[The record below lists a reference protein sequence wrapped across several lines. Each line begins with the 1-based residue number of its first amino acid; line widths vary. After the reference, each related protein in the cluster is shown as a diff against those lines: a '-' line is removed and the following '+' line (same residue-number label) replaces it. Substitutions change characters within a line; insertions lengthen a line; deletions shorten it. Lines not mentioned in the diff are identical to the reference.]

1 MLCRAFLLVLA
12 AALGGLLGTGDAH
25 AQTGKIVGTVT
36 DGDFGGTLP
45 GAQVLVEE
53 LRTGGLSRDDGTYQ
67 ILNVRAGTYTLVFKY
82 VGYADVRVENVVVEI
97 DQTTRR
103 DVTLRESVIEGE
115 EIIVTAEAPL
125 IETNR
130 TTTAATITGEQLD
143 ALPVVNLQEVID
155 LQAGVVDGHF
165 RGGRT
170 NEVSYLVNGVPIN
183 NAFSNTRAFDVEQ
196 NMVQSLQVISGV
208 FNAEYGQALSG
219 VVNVVTKDAPREWSG
234 SALGYVG
241 AFASGRKVEYT
252 ERTSP
257 AGAGLTLD
265 DFESR
270 RLPFYDI
277 AGGHS
282 RSDVQ
287 LSLGGPILRDRLGI
301 RLTGRYFYNE
311 SDGFSRRLFAPS
323 DSSSGLNGSSGVASI
338 QSTGDQAFVA
348 DYNERFSVNPSV
360 VFNVLPSLR
369 LDYNLFYQ
377 TGEGRGYNHG
387 RRYVPDGRNVG
398 YSSNATHIL
407 GARWVATP
415 TTFINASYS
424 LLTDDFESRLYDV
437 PGDYDETGLF
447 DTRYVSPRANGFSGT
462 NAFNVAGNELQNTFR
477 RTRSHTVVAD
487 YTNQINDVHELKGGV
502 LGRLHELDNLS
513 YGIQV
518 DAQTNF
524 QPRRS
529 PNRFDGDSLSIRPR
543 EFAAYIQDKMEFER
557 LIVNVGLRYDYF
569 DPRYELPVD
578 WAQVDRLEIDD
589 PDNPGTLIS
598 NREDAPVRMQ
608 ISPRLGVA
616 FPISERGVLR
626 FSSGLFF
633 QTPPFQRL
641 YRNAEYEVNPTSD
654 NRFGNVGLDPERTL
668 AVELGLQQ
676 GFTDDLGVEV
686 TVFLKDV
693 RNLVGERI
701 DRSVTTT
708 NFLVRYVNRDYGT
721 VRGITLSLFQRQRG
735 LLGWSVDY
743 TLQFAEGTSS
753 NPNEAFARQQSGQGE
768 VAQLG
773 RLDWDRRH
781 TLNST
786 VSLAPMRGL
795 EVTAINRILSG
806 QPYTSVRRFVRS
818 STDNNLDK
826 PGAVLTD
833 LRLSYAVPVVGKPQL
848 FLQVDNLF
856 DVETQTRV
864 YNDTGRADESVLL
877 EQFRENGTTVGG
889 VNSLDEFFYR
899 PDWFG
904 SPRRV
909 SLGLRLGF

>member
-1 MLCRAFLLVLA
+1 MLYRALPLA
-12 AALGGLLGTGDAH
+12 FALACAALFGAGTAH

-36 DGDFGGTLP
+36 DGDFGGPLP
-45 GAQVLVEE
+45 GTQVLVEE

-67 ILNVRAGTYTLVFKY
+67 LLNVRAGTYTLVFKY
-82 VGYADVRVENVVVEI
+82 VGYADVRVERVVVEI

-103 DVTLRESVIEGE
+103 DVEMREAAIEGQE
-115 EIIVTAEAPL
+115 VVVTAEAPL
-125 IETNR
+125 IEVNR
-130 TTTAATITGEQLD
+130 TTTAATITGEDLA
-143 ALPVVNLQEVID
+143 ALPVVNLQEVVN

-183 NAFSNTRAFDVEQ
+183 NAYSNSRAFDVEQ

-219 VVNVVTKDAPREWSG
+219 VVNIVTKDAPRKWEG

-241 AFASGRKVEYT
+241 SYASGRKVEYT
-252 ERTSP
+252 RRT
-257 AGAGLTLD
+257 AGAGDGLTRD
-265 DFESR
+265 DFVSE

-277 AGGHS
+277 AGAHS

-287 LSLGGPILRDRLGI
+287 LSLGGPILRERLGI

-323 DSSSGLNGSSGVASI
+323 DSSTGLNGSSGRVSI
-338 QSTGDQAFVA
+338 RSTGDQSFVA
-348 DYNERFSVNPSV
+348 DYSERVSVNPSL
-360 VFNVLPSLR
+360 VFNALPSLR
-369 LDYNLFYQ
+369 FDYNLFYQ
-377 TGEGRGYNHG
+377 SGRGRGYGHA
-387 RRYVPDGRNVG
+387 RRYVPDGLNTD
-398 YSSNATHIL
+398 YNANTTHIL

-415 TTFINASYS
+415 TTFVNASYS
-424 LLTDDFESRLYDV
+424 LLTDTFESRLYDI
-437 PGDYDETGLF
+437 PDNYDETGLF

-462 NAFNVAGNELQNTFR
+462 NAFNVAGNELSNSFR
-477 RTRSHTVVAD
+477 RTRSHTFVAD
-487 YTNQINDVHELKGGV
+487 YTNQITDIHELKGGV

-608 ISPRLGVA
+608 LSPRLGVA
-616 FPISERGVLR
+616 FPISARGVLR

-721 VRGITLSLFQRQRG
+721 VRGITLSLFQRRRAM
-735 LLGWSVDY
+735 LGWSVDY

-753 NPNEAFARQQSGQGE
+753 NPNDAFARQQSGQAE

-786 VSLAPMRGL
+786 LSLAPMRGL

-826 PGAVLTD
+826 PSAVLTD
-833 LRLSYAVPVVGKPQL
+833 LRLSYAVPVLAKPQL

-856 DVETQTRV
+856 DAETQTRV
-864 YNDTGRADESVLL
+864 YNDTGRADESVVL
-877 EQFRENGTTVGG
+877 EQFRDSGTAVGG

-909 SLGLRLGF
+909 SVGLRVGF